1 MQHLLKK
8 IGFLCAFSLP
18 LTVVVG
24 YYMGNWWN
32 YSNIVYVFV
41 LIPLLDELLGKD
53 QHNLSPTEATAATQD
68 NFFNTVLY
76 VWVYIQV
83 VFLLW
88 SAYVVST
95 NTLSTAA
102 YIGFCISV
110 GLVTGGV
117 GITVAH
123 ELGHK
128 TAYFDRLHAKI
139 LLMTVCYM
147 HFYVAHNRGHHVWV
161 ATPKDAATSRLGEN
175 FYSFW
180 LRTVVGSW
188 QEAWDLEKERL
199 LKKNKGVWVW
209 ENEMLK
215 AMVFPFLF
223 AGSIFIV
230 LSVWQGV
237 MAYEWLLFFVFQSII
252 AFSLLELVNYIEHYG
267 ILRKELAPNKYEKVN
282 PLHSWNANQLL
293 SNLFL
298 FQLQRHSDHHANAL
312 KPYQTLNDMPD
323 SPQLPA
329 GYPLMILTAL
339 CPPLWFKLMNPRL
352 QQWKMSQ
359 QVG

>member
-1 MQHLLKK
+1 MQQLLKK

-18 LTVVVG
+18 LTVVFG
-24 YYMGNWWN
+24 YYMGGGWN

-53 QHNLSPTEATAATQD
+53 HHNLSINEAVAATQD
-68 NFFNTVLY
+68 TFFNAVLY
-76 VWVYIQV
+76 VWVYVQL
-83 VFLLW
+83 VFLAW
-88 SAYVVST
+88 CAYVVAT
-95 NTLSTAA
+95 HTLSVLN
-102 YIGFCISV
+102 YIGFCVSV

-128 TAYFDRLHAKI
+128 TAYADRLHAKI

-180 LRTVVGSW
+180 LRTVIGSW
-188 QEAWDLEKERL
+188 QEAWHLEQERL
-199 LKKNKGVWVW
+199 RKKNITVWSW
-209 ENEMLK
+209 ENEMVK
-215 AMVFPFLF
+215 AMVFPLLL
-223 AGSIFIV
+223 ATTIFV
-230 LSVWQGV
+230 LLSLWQGV
-237 MAYEWLLFFVFQSII
+237 WVYEWLLFFVFQSII

-267 ILRKELAPNKYEKVN
+267 ILRKEIAPNKYEKVN

-329 GYPLMILTAL
+329 GYPVMILVAL
-339 CPPLWFKLMNPRL
+339 FPPLWFRLMNPRL
-352 QQWKMSQ
+352 QQWRFSQ
-359 QVG
+359 QTI